1 MLIQIIG
8 KTASE
13 IKFYAI
19 YYVSIRSR
27 AINMPTNSKYTSND

>member
-13 IKFYAI
+13 IQFYAI
-19 YYVSIRSR
+19 YFSISSP